1 MSALPAF
8 IIGIAT
14 ILIVGLAGRRRD
26 AALQLIEAHRD
37 LTSER
42 ANGARWRLFRIRRG
56 DSPEQVYPGAADSKA
71 GEIDDYFVLVY
82 AIESVTTAVAT
93 ACQRSGS
100 DHVQRCLQL
109 FRGVLPKERAHYLA
123 WHVAAITDTITAW
136 RNWRD
141 SDAHDL
147 KDAGVYKQ
155 LVEHCNTLGDYG
167 LLGKANIL
175 KDEALEG
182 EARKNE

>member
-42 ANGARWRLFRIRRG
+42 ANGARGRLFRIRRG

-82 AIESVTTAVAT
+82 AIESVATAVT
-93 ACQRSGS
+93 VACQRHGP
-100 DHVQRCLQL
+100 HGGQVCMQF
-109 FRGVLPKERAHYLA
+109 FRGVLPKRRAKYLG
-123 WHVAAITDTITAW
+123 WHVDAIIDTIDDW
-136 RNWRD
+136 RNEHVT
-141 SDAHDL
+141 DAYDL
-147 KDAGVYKQ
+147 KDAGVYEQ
-155 LVEHCNTLGDYG
+155 LVEHCKTLRDYG
-167 LLGKANIL
+167 LLGKEKIL
-175 KDEALEG
+175 KATKL
-182 EARKNE
+182 